1 MLAVAQAI
9 AVTIIGMR
17 RVVWLSLIPV
27 FSFPCLHVLSRT
39 GSDPTGR
46 CGMVGVQ
53 RVESGDFHRG
63 RPVFARLQ
71 TELACRFRRT
81 ADGEWSSSFPSTY
94 MQNRLIPTFSRYLPK
109 FLNKKNRDAF
119 RHPLLMS
126 CYRSRFAGGSRMAS
140 RFNVGFGRGGY
151 LLLLPNL
158 RWVVRSLAAD
168 RMTLRCHRLPGP
180 GSRLWP
186 CPSAC
191 GQRP

>member
-1 MLAVAQAI
+1 
-9 AVTIIGMR
+9 MR

-71 TELACRFRRT
+71 TELAYRLRRT
-81 ADGEWSSSFPSTY
+81 ADGNGRLRFLQRTCKIGLFQHFFGIYQSFY
-94 MQNRLIPTFSRYLPK
+94 Y
-109 FLNKKNRDAF
+109 KNRDAF

-180 GSRLWP
+180 GSRPWP